1 MKDEENENREQE
13 TVFNNQCSTCNLATF
28 AGLMQSQAYNTHLSR
43 V

>member
-28 AGLMQSQAYNTHLSR
+28 APGLTKWPS
-43 V
+43 